1 MSELNFSN
9 FSALYLESA
18 TAKVRGFEN
27 NMDKFTSSAT
37 VRRLY
42 CIADRLIDNAKR
54 FNLTSILDPAEIVR
68 KHIIDSLQPIGIL
81 ADLGYEPLSLLDV
94 GTGAGFPLL
103 PMAAAYADRAD
114 CSFTGLDATRKKISH
129 IREVADYAEIANVRG
144 VEGRAEELARGDM
157 REKYTIVTARAVA
170 ALPQL
175 IELCAPFVAPG
186 GIFASMKAHA
196 EEEIAASA
204 MGYEK
209 LGLEKTDVID
219 YELPGG
225 DARSLIIYR
234 KIKSTPQKY
243 PRRYTEI
250 LKQPLK

>member
-103 PMAAAYADRAD
+103 LR
-114 CSFTGLDATRKKISH
+114 
-129 IREVADYAEIANVRG
+129 
-144 VEGRAEELARGDM
+144 
-157 REKYTIVTARAVA
+157 
-170 ALPQL
+170 Q
-175 IELCAPFVAPG
+175 
-186 GIFASMKAHA
+186 
-196 EEEIAASA
+196 
-204 MGYEK
+204 
-209 LGLEKTDVID
+209 
-219 YELPGG
+219 
-225 DARSLIIYR
+225 II
-234 KIKSTPQKY
+234 K
-243 PRRYTEI
+243 
-250 LKQPLK
+250 